1 MWTTVIK
8 FLAVMFFKN
17 RMQFLKHHFF
27 NKLNTN
33 SSDDIQRLKINI
45 AAMAES
51 RAAIFKQNF
60 IDEINRAVKSLLGFM
75 LILLF
80 AIFSLLTGLMWL
92 FAMAWN
98 NPNRDLILGATILLP
113 LIIAIGVYLAIRHSW
128 KKQPFFH
135 QSMQQIESDWQ
146 VFKVGFDTSTDAN
159 ANVADKD
166 NL

>member
-1 MWTTVIK
+1 
-8 FLAVMFFKN
+8 
-17 RMQFLKHHFF
+17 
-27 NKLNTN
+27 
-33 SSDDIQRLKINI
+33 
-45 AAMAES
+45 MAES

-80 AIFSLLTGLMWL
+80 AILSLLTGLMWL

-98 NPNRDLILGATILLP
+98 SPNRDLILGATMLLP
-113 LIIAIGVYLAIRHSW
+113 LVIAIGVYFSIRHSW
-128 KKQPFFH
+128 KKQPIFH

-146 VFKVGFDTSTDAN
+146 VFKVGFDTPTDAN